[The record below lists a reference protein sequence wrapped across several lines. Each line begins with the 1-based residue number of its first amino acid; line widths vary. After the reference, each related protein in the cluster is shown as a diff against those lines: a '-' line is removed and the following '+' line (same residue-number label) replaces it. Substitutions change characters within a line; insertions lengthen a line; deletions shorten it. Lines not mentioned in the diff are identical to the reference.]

1 MGSFGAHSDG
11 CSCRYGPDSPCQSI
25 HACAVHQSKT
35 NPAITHR
42 ARFLLRTGQANRSEL
57 MWQLTSINSGA
68 KVNEAGLRTRWED
81 VCTVPHRTMLGWAC
95 RPCQQQCIIQPVVM
109 GDAYAHP
116 PIPPP
121 PAHTVTHRYASTD
134 THTTSHACT
143 DTDGDEAQ
151 SSLCSYQSKVFD
163 QCDSKG
169 TRPRGISQLL
179 SHKSTS
185 TTNQA
190 CLHLRAED
198 VWYLTSLIC

>member
-121 PAHTVTHRYASTD
+121 QLTQSRTD
-134 THTTSHACT
+134 TRPQTHTQPRTHAQT
-143 DTDGDEAQ
+143 LTATRRRAV
-151 SSLCSYQSKVFD
+151 YAHIKV
-163 QCDSKG
+163 K
-169 TRPRGISQLL
+169 
-179 SHKSTS
+179 
-185 TTNQA
+185 
-190 CLHLRAED
+190 
-198 VWYLTSLIC
+198 SLISVTARALAPEELANSWVTKAHPPQIRRVCIWGQRMSDI